1 MLENVLHCQSNITT
15 YSTECNLKSNLG
27 FILTVLLSKTYICA
41 TDYVKTQTFLSH
53 HNVKCYEFIKFQIY
67 IFLPSVNITCIL

>member
-41 TDYVKTQTFLSH
+41 TDYVKT
-53 HNVKCYEFIKFQIY
+53 
-67 IFLPSVNITCIL
+67 